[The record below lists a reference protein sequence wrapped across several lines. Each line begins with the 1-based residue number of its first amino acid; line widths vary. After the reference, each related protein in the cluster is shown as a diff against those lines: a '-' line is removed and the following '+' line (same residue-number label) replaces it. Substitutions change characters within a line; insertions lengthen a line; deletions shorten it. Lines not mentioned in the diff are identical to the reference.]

1 MIGMIICFDGQ
12 STGSKIFLVI
22 ILSLI
27 SLIAIFSNSIF
38 VNNIHASSLYLAR
51 EQGIVTAETS
61 EEGRN
66 PGDTSKIERV
76 KFLDAS
82 SNRDGR
88 VTVHTMALDPQYCVK
103 YDSPNREI
111 TITCESTNLSQVHDV
126 LNDPGVLKKEDNGVW
141 LLNANL
147 TINEGA
153 NFTID
158 SNDTKWLKI
167 DSTTN
172 ESAYQIRVIGSL
184 KVDSVKISSWN
195 TTSDNYT
202 TTDGKIS
209 RASIAIVPRGEGRSD
224 FTNSELSYLGY
235 QASGRQGL
243 AYNKADGGTIR
254 NNTIHHLW
262 HGLDSRGL
270 SNMIIADNDIYAN
283 AKYGLYPRTGSH
295 DLIIKNNRVH
305 NNDGLGIVCSLDCK
319 NIVIEGN
326 EIFGNKIG
334 GVMLSRNVVDSVV
347 ANNTVYDEVKGIIIS
362 ESHNDNIYNNVISN
376 SDVGIETKSNS
387 SMNHIY
393 NNSVLN
399 PSKYGIQ
406 IITGAKENTISKNLI
421 ANPTKYG
428 ICVYNNGIKN
438 LLVENYITNSSKD
451 GICIYDEAS
460 DNLIK
465 ANSIN
470 GAKRYGI
477 QITDANVKNNSLYGN
492 MINMTKTGISI
503 NNNTDSN
510 LVQNN
515 VSLAKD
521 SAYSITGNS
530 LLKLLNTTFH
540 SDKIRSSGGENNT
553 LLIADSGTIVINNGA
568 GNGTSIDTAED
579 LHAIRLQDPD
589 TINVTTSR

>member
-1 MIGMIICFDGQ
+1 MIICFEGQ
-12 STGSKIFLVI
+12 STGSKIFPVI

-27 SLIAIFSNSIF
+27 SLIAVLSSSIF
-38 VNNIHASSLYLAR
+38 VNNIHASSIYIAR
-51 EQGIVTAETS
+51 EQGIVSEETS
-61 EEGRN
+61 KVGHN
-66 PGDTSKIERV
+66 PGDTSKVKHI
-76 KFLDAS
+76 KFLDVS
-82 SNRDGR
+82 SSQAGR
-88 VTVHTMALDPQYCVK
+88 VTVHTMALDPQFCVK
-103 YDSPNREI
+103 YDSTNREI

-126 LNDPGVLKKEDNGVW
+126 LNDPDVLEKEDDGVW

-172 ESAYQIRVIGSL
+172 ESAYQIRVIGSM

-202 TTDGKIS
+202 TTDGKIA
-209 RASIAIVPRGEGRSD
+209 RASIAIVPKGEGKAD

-243 AYNKADGGTIR
+243 AYNKADGGSIR

-295 DLIIKNNRVH
+295 DLIIRNNRVH

-319 NIVIEGN
+319 NIVIEAN

-347 ANNTVYDEVKGIIIS
+347 ANNTVYDEVKGIVIS
-362 ESHNDNIYNNVISN
+362 ESHNDKIYDNVISN

-387 SMNHIY
+387 SMNRIY
-393 NNSVLN
+393 DNSVLN
-399 PSKYGIQ
+399 PAKYGIQ

-421 ANPTKYG
+421 ANPVKYG
-428 ICVYNNGIKN
+428 ICVYNKGIKN
-438 LLVENYITNSSKD
+438 LLVENYITNSSKH
-451 GICIYDEAS
+451 GICISDGAS

-470 GAKRYGI
+470 GAKGYGI
-477 QITDANVKNNSLYGN
+477 QITDANVKNNTLYGN
-492 MINMTKTGISI
+492 MINMTDTGISI
-503 NNNTDSN
+503 NNNTDST

-515 VSLAKD
+515 VSLAD
-521 SAYSITGNS
+521 DFAYSITGNS
-530 LLKLLNTTFH
+530 LLKLINTTFN

-553 LLIADSGTIVINNGA
+553 LLIADSGTIIINNVA
-568 GNGTSIDTAED
+568 GNDKSIDTSENIYAV
-579 LHAIRLQDPD
+579 RLQDPD

>member
-1 MIGMIICFDGQ
+1 MIICFEGQ
-12 STGSKIFLVI
+12 STGSKFFPVL
-22 ILSLI
+22 ILSLV
-27 SLIAIFSNSIF
+27 SLFAIFSNSIF
-38 VNNIHASSLYLAR
+38 VNNIDASRLYTAR
-51 EQGIVTAETS
+51 EQGTVTEETS
-61 EEGRN
+61 EEGHKR
-66 PGDTSKIERV
+66 GDTSNVEQV
-76 KFLDAS
+76 KFFDAS
-82 SNRDGR
+82 SSRDAR

-111 TITCESTNLSQVHDV
+111 TITCESTNLSQVYDV
-126 LNDPGVLKKEDNGVW
+126 LNDPGVLKKEDDGVW

-153 NFTID
+153 TFTID

-172 ESAYQIRVIGSL
+172 ESAYQIRVIGSM

-195 TTSDNYT
+195 TTSNNYT
-202 TTDGKIS
+202 TTDGKIA
-209 RASIAIVPRGEGRSD
+209 RASIAVVPKGEGKAD
-224 FTNSELSYLGY
+224 ITNSELSYLGY
-235 QASGRQGL
+235 HASGRQGL
-243 AYNKADGGTIR
+243 TYIKADGGTLR

-262 HGLDSRGL
+262 YGLYSRGL

-283 AKYGLYPRTGSH
+283 VKYGLDPHTGSH
-295 DLIIKNNRVH
+295 DLIIRNNRVH
-305 NNDGLGIVCSLDCK
+305 DNEGLGIVCSLDCK

-326 EIFGNKIG
+326 EVFGNKIG

-362 ESHNDNIYNNVISN
+362 ESHNDKIYNNVVSN
-376 SDVGIETKSNS
+376 SDVGIEAKSNS
-387 SMNHIY
+387 SMNRIY

-421 ANPTKYG
+421 ANPVKYG
-428 ICVYNNGIKN
+428 ICVYNGGVKN
-438 LLVENYITNSSKD
+438 ILVENYITNSSKH

-460 DNLIK
+460 DNLVK
-465 ANSIN
+465 ANYIN

-477 QITDANVKNNSLYGN
+477 QITDANVKNNTLYGN
-492 MINMTKTGISI
+492 SINMTKTGISI
-503 NNNTDSN
+503 NNNTESN

-515 VSLAKD
+515 VSLAED

-540 SDKIRSSGGENNT
+540 SDKISSSGGENNT
-553 LLIADSGTIVINNGA
+553 LLIADSGTIIINNGA
-568 GNGTSIDTAED
+568 GNGTSIDTAKNI
-579 LHAIRLQDPD
+579 HAIRLQDPD
-589 TINVTTSR
+589 SINVTTSR

>member
-1 MIGMIICFDGQ
+1 MINSFDGQ
-12 STGSKIFLVI
+12 STGSKFFPVL

-27 SLIAIFSNSIF
+27 SLLAIFSNSIF
-38 VNNIHASSLYLAR
+38 VNNIDASRLYTAR
-51 EQGIVTAETS
+51 EQGIVS
-61 EEGRN
+61 EETNEERHN
-66 PGDTSKIERV
+66 PVDTSKVEHV
-76 KFLDAS
+76 KVPKFFDAS
-82 SNRDGR
+82 SSRDTR
-88 VTVHTMALDPQYCVK
+88 VTVHTMALDPNFCVK
-103 YDSPNREI
+103 YDSLNREI
-111 TITCESTNLSQVHDV
+111 TITCESTNLSQVVDV
-126 LNDPGVLKKEDNGVW
+126 LNDPGVLKKEDDGVW

-153 NFTID
+153 TFTID

-172 ESAYQIRVIGSL
+172 ESAYQIRVIGSM

-195 TTSDNYT
+195 TTSNNYT
-202 TTDGKIS
+202 STDGKIA
-209 RASIAIVPRGEGRSD
+209 RASIAIVPKGEGKTD
-224 FTNSELSYLGY
+224 ITNSDLSYLGY
-235 QASGRQGL
+235 HASGRQGL
-243 AYNKADGGTIR
+243 TYIKADGGIIR

-262 HGLDSRGL
+262 YGLYSRDL
-270 SNMIIADNDIYAN
+270 SNVIIEGNDIYAN
-283 AKYGLYPRTGSH
+283 VKYGLDPHTGSH
-295 DLIIKNNRVH
+295 DLIIRNNRVH
-305 NNDGLGIVCSLDCK
+305 NNEGLGIVCSLDCK
-319 NIVIEGN
+319 NIIIEGN

-362 ESHNDNIYNNVISN
+362 ESHNDKIYNNVVSN
-376 SDVGIETKSNS
+376 SDVGIEVKGNS

-406 IITGAKENTISKNLI
+406 IITGAEQNTISKNLI
-421 ANPTKYG
+421 ANPVKYG
-428 ICVYNNGIKN
+428 ICVYNKGIKN
-438 LLVENYITNSSKD
+438 LLVENHITNSSKH

-477 QITDANVKNNSLYGN
+477 QITDANVKNNTLYGN
-492 MINMTKTGISI
+492 SINMTDTGISI
-503 NNNTDSN
+503 NNNTDST
-510 LVQNN
+510 LVQND
-515 VSLAKD
+515 VSLAND

-530 LLKLLNTTFH
+530 LLKLINTTFY

-553 LLIADSGTIVINNGA
+553 LLIADSGAVVINNGS
-568 GNGTSIDTAED
+568 GNGTSIDTAKNIY
-579 LHAIRLQDPD
+579 AIRLQDPD